1 MNQIS
6 ETKTDLEQEA
16 DYWRKKIRETRD
28 TASEHE
34 LYLMLEALMLVEF
47 RLSQIT
53 GSNNEQSV

>member
-6 ETKTDLEQEA
+6 DTKMDLEQEA
-16 DYWRKKIRETRD
+16 DYWRKKIRKTRD

-47 RLSQIT
+47 RLSQMT
-53 GSNNEQSV
+53 SSNNEQPG

>member
-1 MNQIS
+1 M
-6 ETKTDLEQEA
+6 DLEQEA

-47 RLSQIT
+47 RLSQMT
-53 GSNNEQSV
+53 SSNNEQPG